1 MMDNGKSGVICS
13 DNWGIYEAMVVC
25 RQNGKQQ
32 AERATLVGLYLTCCC
47 EWLQNKWAIKTWLMC
62 GPATA
67 TYKKQDQNDF

>member
-1 MMDNGKSGVICS
+1 MEIAGGRRSGEGYVKVMMDNGKSGVICS

-47 EWLQNKWAIKTWLMC
+47 EWLQNTWAIKT
-62 GPATA
+62 
-67 TYKKQDQNDF
+67 